1 MIKIIMSNNNN
12 IMSWILKELRNYALR
27 PLDEPQDL
35 MDWLVF
41 GNRPH
46 KPQKMTPEAIE
57 KASSVAND
65 EVSRAIKNIK
75 DEELSKPPKP
85 FIPPAPPLPPSEK
98 PFIPPAPPL
107 PPSEK
112 PFIPPA
118 PPLPPSEQLS
128 PVPFKPFIPPAPP
141 LPPSNEFTPR
151 PPKNSVVFVEE
162 EPKENPV
169 NDLLRS
175 IREGTTLKPTK
186 KKEPVVK
193 KTSFLDEL
201 KEKPKLNKPKIVK
214 QKEPKKE
221 VLTFNDLIKQ
231 NKKFQALSKNVET
244 KNEDFVDEDWGF
256 GKNKRKIK
264 RVKKKQL
271 LYYY

>member
-1 MIKIIMSNNNN
+1 
-12 IMSWILKELRNYALR
+12 MSWILKELRNYALR
-27 PLDEPQDL
+27 PLDEPQDF

-41 GNRPH
+41 GNRAHKP
-46 KPQKMTPEAIE
+46 KPQKIIPEVIE
-57 KASSVAND
+57 KD
-65 EVSRAIKNIK
+65 EVSRAIENIK

-85 FIPPAPPLPPSEK
+85 FIPPAPPLPPS
-98 PFIPPAPPL
+98 
-107 PPSEK
+107 SEK

-118 PPLPPSEQLS
+118 PPLPSSEQLS
-128 PVPFKPFIPPAPP
+128 PVPFIPFIPPAPP

-151 PPKNSVVFVEE
+151 PPKESVVFVEP

-186 KKEPVVK
+186 KKEPVVEK
-193 KTSFLDEL
+193 KSFLDEL

-221 VLTFNDLIKQ
+221 PKKEVLTFNDLIKQ
-231 NKKFQALSKNVET
+231 NKKFQALSRNLET
-244 KNEDFVDEDWGF
+244 KDDNYVDDFEGWGR
-256 GKNKRKIK
+256 KKR
-264 RVKKKQL
+264 RARRRF
-271 LYYY
+271 

>member
-1 MIKIIMSNNNN
+1 
-12 IMSWILKELRNYALR
+12 MSWILKELRNYALR
-27 PLDEPQDL
+27 PLDEPQDF

-41 GNRPH
+41 GNRAHKP
-46 KPQKMTPEAIE
+46 KPQKIIPEVIE
-57 KASSVAND
+57 KD
-65 EVSRAIKNIK
+65 EVSRAIENIK

-85 FIPPAPPLPPSEK
+85 FIPPAPPLPPS
-98 PFIPPAPPL
+98 
-107 PPSEK
+107 SEK

-118 PPLPPSEQLS
+118 PPLPSSSKPFIPPAPPLPSSEQLS
-128 PVPFKPFIPPAPP
+128 PVPFIPFIPPAPP

-151 PPKNSVVFVEE
+151 PPKESVVFVEP

-214 QKEPKKE
+214 QKEPKKSE
-221 VLTFNDLIKQ
+221 VLTMNDLIKQ
-231 NKKFQALSKNVET
+231 NKKFQALSRNLET
-244 KNEDFVDEDWGF
+244 KDEPYVDDFEGWGR
-256 GKNKRKIK
+256 KKR
-264 RVKKKQL
+264 RARRRF
-271 LYYY
+271 

>member
-1 MIKIIMSNNNN
+1 MSNNNN

-27 PLDEPQDL
+27 PLDEPQDF

-41 GNRPH
+41 GNRAH

-57 KASSVAND
+57 KASSMAND

-75 DEELSKPPKP
+75 GEELSKPPKP
-85 FIPPAPPLPPSEK
+85 FIPPAPPLPPSE
-98 PFIPPAPPL
+98 
-107 PPSEK
+107 
-112 PFIPPA
+112 
-118 PPLPPSEQLS
+118 QLS
-128 PVPFKPFIPPAPP
+128 PVPFVPFIPPAPP
-141 LPPSNEFTPR
+141 LPPSNELTPR

-186 KKEPVVK
+186 KKEPVVEK
-193 KTSFLDEL
+193 KSFLDEL

-214 QKEPKKE
+214 QKEPKKSE
-221 VLTFNDLIKQ
+221 VLTMNDLIKQ
-231 NKKFQALSKNVET
+231 NRIPFKNY
-244 KNEDFVDEDWGF
+244 
-256 GKNKRKIK
+256 RI
-264 RVKKKQL
+264 L
-271 LYYY
+271 

>member
-1 MIKIIMSNNNN
+1 
-12 IMSWILKELRNYALR
+12 MSWILKELRNYALR

-41 GNRPH
+41 GNRAHKP
-46 KPQKMTPEAIE
+46 KPQKIIPEVIE
-57 KASSVAND
+57 KD
-65 EVSRAIKNIK
+65 EVSRAIENIK
-75 DEELSKPPKP
+75 GEELSKPSKPFIPPAPPLPPSEKP

-141 LPPSNEFTPR
+141 LPPSNELTPR

-186 KKEPVVK
+186 KKEPVVEK
-193 KTSFLDEL
+193 KSFLDEL

-214 QKEPKKE
+214 QKEPKKEPKKE

-244 KNEDFVDEDWGF
+244 KNEDDIDYFEGWGR
-256 GKNKRKIK
+256 KKR
-264 RVKKKQL
+264 RARRRF
-271 LYYY
+271 

>member
-1 MIKIIMSNNNN
+1 
-12 IMSWILKELRNYALR
+12 MSWILNELRNLRNYAKK
-27 PLDEPQDL
+27 PLDEPQDF

-41 GNRPH
+41 SNRAH
-46 KPQKMTPEAIE
+46 KPQPQKIIPEVIE
-57 KASSVAND
+57 KD

-75 DEELSKPPKP
+75 DEELSKPLKP
-85 FIPPAPPLPPSEK
+85 FIPPAPPLPPS
-98 PFIPPAPPL
+98 P
-107 PPSEK
+107 
-112 PFIPPA
+112 
-118 PPLPPSEQLS
+118 EQLS

-141 LPPSNEFTPR
+141 LPPSNELTPR

-175 IREGTTLKPTK
+175 IRKGTTLKPTK
-186 KKEPVVK
+186 KKEPVV

-231 NKKFQALSKNVET
+231 NKKFQALSTRNLET
-244 KNEDFVDEDWGF
+244 KDNNYVDDFEGWGRK
-256 GKNKRKIK
+256 KNK
-264 RVKKKQL
+264 RVKKN
-271 LYYY
+271 

>member
-12 IMSWILKELRNYALR
+12 IMSWIFNELRNFAKK
-27 PLDEPQDL
+27 PLDKPQDF
-35 MDWLVF
+35 MDYLVF

-46 KPQKMTPEAIE
+46 KPQKLTPEAIE
-57 KASSVAND
+57 KASSMTRD

-75 DEELSKPPKP
+75 GEELSKPSN
-85 FIPPAPPLPPSEK
+85 IPPAPPLPPSSN
-98 PFIPPAPPL
+98 IPPAPPL
-107 PPSEK
+107 PPSLK

-128 PVPFKPFIPPAPP
+128 PVPFVPFIPPAPP

-151 PPKNSVVFVEE
+151 PPKESVVFVEP

-201 KEKPKLNKPKIVK
+201 KSDKPKLNKPKIVK

-221 VLTFNDLIKQ
+221 ALTFNDLIKQ
-231 NKKFQALSKNVET
+231 NKKFQALSRNVET
-244 KNEDFVDEDWGF
+244 KDEPYVDDFEGWGR
-256 GKNKRKIK
+256 KKR
-264 RVKKKQL
+264 RARRRF
-271 LYYY
+271 

>member
-107 PPSEK
+107 PPSE
-112 PFIPPA
+112 
-118 PPLPPSEQLS
+118 QLS

-151 PPKNSVVFVEE
+151 PPKESVVYVEP
-162 EPKENPV
+162 EPNENPV
-169 NDLLRS
+169 NNLLRS
-175 IREGTTLKPTK
+175 IREGKTLKPTK
-186 KKEPVVK
+186 KKEPVIEK
-193 KTSFLDEL
+193 KSFLDEL

-214 QKEPKKE
+214 QKEPKKSD

-231 NKKFQALSKNVET
+231 NKKFQSLSKNLAENS
-244 KNEDFVDEDWGF
+244 K
-256 GKNKRKIK
+256 
-264 RVKKKQL
+264 
-271 LYYY
+271 

>member
-1 MIKIIMSNNNN
+1 
-12 IMSWILKELRNYALR
+12 MSWILKELRNYALR

-41 GNRPH
+41 GNRAH
-46 KPQKMTPEAIE
+46 KPQKMTPETIE

-75 DEELSKPPKP
+75 GEELSKPPKP
-85 FIPPAPPLPPSEK
+85 FIPSPLPPPPPPSEK

-107 PPSEK
+107 PSPDIIQEEK
-112 PFIPPA
+112 P
-118 PPLPPSEQLS
+118 S

-141 LPPSNEFTPR
+141 LPPSNELTPR

-193 KTSFLDEL
+193 TSFLDEL

-231 NKKFQALSKNVET
+231 NKKFKSLSKNVET
-244 KNEDFVDEDWGF
+244 KNEDDIDYFEGWGV
-256 GKNKRKIK
+256 KKPKIK

-271 LYYY
+271 YYY